1 MRAAPGF
8 HRQKVNQQQSIHLTM
23 KIPLFFRGS
32 SITLA
37 LAILISISLSPSTAR
52 AEHEGKVQIL
62 LLGDSTTEGSI
73 PRLLKPKGPHLEKV
87 IEQLLASE
95 SDLPPCRVINSSQSG
110 EYIQRLFTSKRY
122 ERNGEKHPGI
132 DYIFIRYG
140 LNDRARIKDFAENF
154 PKDFHELI
162 ARLRKDHPKALIIPM
177 TVIPFSGEEASKEIN
192 DLVRQVAKKEKLPV
206 FDIFPRYAAELKKG
220 HNMLNYRR
228 YPVAKVPEKYLPL
241 VKPYVIGDRV
251 VVMDNELDG
260 ILGHLPGWTG
270 DRHPNLA
277 GYNVVA
283 DETAKYLAK
292 LLREKKAKK

>member
-1 MRAAPGF
+1 M
-8 HRQKVNQQQSIHLTM
+8 KKSSTSIVA
-23 KIPLFFRGS
+23 IAVF
-32 SITLA
+32 ITLA
-37 LAILISISLSPSTAR
+37 LSPFVAQ

-73 PRLLKPKGPHLEKV
+73 PRLLKPEGPHLESV
-87 IEQLLASE
+87 IEQLLAAE
-95 SDLPPCRVINSSQSG
+95 GDLPPCHVINSSQSG
-110 EYIQRLFTSKRY
+110 EYIQRLFSSGRY
-122 ERNGEKHPGI
+122 ARNGEKLPGI

-140 LNDRARIKDFAENF
+140 LNDRARITDFTENF
-154 PKDFHELI
+154 PKDFHGLI
-162 ARLRKDHPKALIIPM
+162 AKLRKDHPGAHIIPM

-206 FDIFPRYAAELKKG
+206 FDIYPRYAAELEKG

-228 YPVAKVPEKYLPL
+228 YPVEKVPEKFLPL
-241 VKPYVIGDRV
+241 VKPYVRGGKV

-277 GYNVVA
+277 GYNVIA
-283 DETAKYLAK
+283 DETAKYLAM
-292 LLREKKAKK
+292 LLREKKASAPK